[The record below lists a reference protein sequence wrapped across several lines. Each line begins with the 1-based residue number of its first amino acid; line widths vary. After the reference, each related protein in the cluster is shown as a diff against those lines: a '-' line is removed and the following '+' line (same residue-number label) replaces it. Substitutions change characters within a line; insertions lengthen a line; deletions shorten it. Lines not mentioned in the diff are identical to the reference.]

1 MPKSL
6 GGGGEVQAVDQN
18 KRQGKSI
25 IYLKK
30 STQLIPMIL
39 GVLELPNTGLS
50 PGPNTSVAPPRYEN
64 QTNPVPHYGI

>member
-6 GGGGEVQAVDQN
+6 GGGEVQGVDQN
-18 KRQGKSI
+18 KRLGKSI

-39 GVLELPNTGLS
+39 GVLELPNTGLN
-50 PGPNTSVAPPRYEN
+50 PGPNTSVAAPHYEN